1 MGGGKSAPQ
10 GTQQVRST
18 VTQNKLDPYAK
29 PYYMN
34 MMRSAEALLGE
45 GYTPYQGQRIAGFS
59 PDQERAYQGIRAV
72 NTRQMPGID
81 QARNTAMGIASG
93 MPVPQISSG
102 YQAGRPIQSYQAGPI
117 GSQYQGREVAPIYQ
131 GRQVTPTYQGREI
144 APTYQGREIGS
155 TYQGRQVTPT
165 YQGSEFQEDRI
176 SGRMGAYQNPYT
188 ENVLDRLQKRTTD
201 RFNEAQ
207 TQRELQQAQRGAFGG
222 SRAMLENQSARRDF
236 EDRLADTE
244 AQQLEKAYASAAGLA
259 GQDISQAMKARELQ
273 DVSGRSAGQQYLAAE
288 QMSDQA
294 MRAAGQQS
302 LAGQQLSDQA
312 MRAAGQQY
320 LTAQQ
325 ASDQAMRAGG
335 QQYLTAEQMSDQAM
349 RAGGQQFLAS
359 QQLSDQAMRAAG
371 MQGMEGQKLSD
382 LARQAE
388 GKMGLSAYQMGE
400 QAQQVMGSQDLQ
412 AQLANQKGYFGGL
425 DAQLRAAGMLPDIAS
440 KEQGLDLAR
449 LNALRGVGV
458 DQQTMG
464 QSYLD
469 QAYQDF
475 TNQRDAP
482 RQSLSF
488 YNSLLQGLGNA
499 PTSSNVTEYAP
510 RANPY
515 AQMLNMGLGAYN
527 MSQGM
532 G

>member
-1 MGGGKSAPQ
+1 MGGGGSQPSSR
-10 GTQQVRST
+10 QQVSST

-45 GYTPYQGQRIAGFS
+45 GYTPYEGQRISGFS
-59 PDQERAYQGIRAV
+59 PDQQNAYAGIRAV
-72 NTRQMPGID
+72 NDRQMPGIA
-81 QARNTAMGIASG
+81 QARNTAMGIAG
-93 MPVPQISSG
+93 GLNVPQVNSG
-102 YQAGRPIQSYQAGPI
+102 YQAGTPMQSYQAGNI
-117 GSQYQGREVAPIYQ
+117 GSQYQGREIDSAYQ
-131 GRQVTPTYQGREI
+131 GRQVNPTYQGN
-144 APTYQGREIGS
+144 Q
-155 TYQGRQVTPT
+155 
-165 YQGSEFQEDRI
+165 FQEETVA
-176 SGRMGAYQNPYT
+176 SRMGQYQNPYT

-222 SRAMLENQSARRDF
+222 SRAILENQSARRDF

-244 AQQLEKAYASAAGLA
+244 AQQLEKAYASSAGLA
-259 GQDISQAMKARELQ
+259 GQDIAQAMRARELQ

-302 LAGQQLSDQA
+302 LA
-312 MRAAGQQY
+312 
-320 LTAQQ
+320 AQQ
-325 ASDQAMRAGG
+325 A
-335 QQYLTAEQMSDQAM
+335 
-349 RAGGQQFLAS
+349 
-359 QQLSDQAMRAAG
+359 SDQAMRAAG

-388 GKMGLSAYQMGE
+388 GKMGLSAFQMGE
-400 QAQQVMGSQDLQ
+400 QAQQAMGAQDMQ

-425 DAQLRAAGMLPDIAS
+425 DAQLRAAGMLPDIAG

-449 LNALRGVGV
+449 LNALRGVGI
-458 DQQTMG
+458 DQQTMN

-469 QAYQDF
+469 QAYRDF

-499 PTSSNVTEYAP
+499 PTSSDVSTYAP
-510 RANPY
+510 PPNPY

>member
-10 GTQQVRST
+10 STQQVRST

-72 NTRQMPGID
+72 NARQMPGID

-93 MPVPQISSG
+93 MNVPQISSG

-117 GSQYQGREVAPIYQ
+117 GSQYQGREVA
-131 GRQVTPTYQGREI
+131 PTYQGREI

-302 LAGQQLSDQA
+302 LAGQQASDQA

-335 QQYLTAEQMSDQAM
+335 QQ
-349 RAGGQQFLAS
+349 FLAS
-359 QQLSDQAMRAAG
+359 QQMSDQAMRAAG

-400 QAQQVMGSQDLQ
+400 QAQQAMGSQDLQ

>member
-1 MGGGKSAPQ
+1 
-10 GTQQVRST
+10 
-18 VTQNKLDPYAK
+18 
-29 PYYMN
+29 
-34 MMRSAEALLGE
+34 
-45 GYTPYQGQRIAGFS
+45 
-59 PDQERAYQGIRAV
+59 
-72 NTRQMPGID
+72 MPGID

-302 LAGQQLSDQA
+302 LA
-312 MRAAGQQY
+312 
-320 LTAQQ
+320 AQQ
-325 ASDQAMRAGG
+325 A
-335 QQYLTAEQMSDQAM
+335 
-349 RAGGQQFLAS
+349 
-359 QQLSDQAMRAAG
+359 SDQAMRAAG

-425 DAQLRAAGMLPDIAS
+425 DAQLRAAGMLPDIAG

-449 LNALRGVGV
+449 LNALRGVGI
-458 DQQTMG
+458 DQQTMN

-469 QAYQDF
+469 QAYRDF